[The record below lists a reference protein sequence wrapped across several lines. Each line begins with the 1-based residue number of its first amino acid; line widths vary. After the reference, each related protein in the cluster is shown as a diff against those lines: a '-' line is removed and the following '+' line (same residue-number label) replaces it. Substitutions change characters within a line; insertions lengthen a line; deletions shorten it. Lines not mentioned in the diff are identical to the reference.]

1 MRAVLRAGVGL
12 LAVLA
17 ACRRTPAAVPADAT
31 ADGDAEVA
39 PDVPAAPRCTALDTR
54 WIVPGAASDDAGAEA
69 GYESIEVAGA
79 RALLTD
85 TRTGRLR
92 LVRADDPHEATLA
105 LEGEHSDPRLL
116 HLGRAPDAEPVVAW
130 VAQRMTGRQHF
141 VRVAARLDRGCEQP
155 EGRDEGLSLAAAS
168 TARGALL
175 AWDEEGP
182 APAAGHILV
191 QAVGPEALRPVSS
204 RGVAGAC
211 PAPRQISP
219 PEQDASDPVA
229 VGLGDGAAVFWLT
242 SRDVEGGEEHN
253 ETVTDLWGVAVNAAG
268 VVRGT
273 PLRLTRGPGHRF
285 GLALAASD
293 ASTVWVAWRNAPES
307 DAESRGDGGEVALA
321 RVSASAAGVVR
332 VDRTAVVSAVGDVPT
347 GAPVVWAQGGQ
358 VAVWWRARRD
368 GRVVTMRRRVDGTGQ
383 PDANGPQE
391 EPTAGGRLPLGAV
404 GDGAVALLRTTSG
417 GGVGIARLRC
427 P

>member
-1 MRAVLRAGVGL
+1 VLCFERVVGS

-17 ACRRTPAAVPADAT
+17 ACRRPPAAAAADAT
-31 ADGDAEVA
+31 GDADADVA

-54 WIVPGAASDDAGAEA
+54 WIVPGAATDDAGAEA
-69 GYESIEVAGA
+69 GYESVDIAGA
-79 RALLTD
+79 RGLLTD

-92 LVRADDPHEATLA
+92 LVRAGDPHEATLT

-116 HLGRAPDAEPVVAW
+116 PLGRTAPTPTPSWPGWRSAW
-130 VAQRMTGRQHF
+130 RARQHF
-141 VRVAARLDRGCEQP
+141 VRVGARLDRGCEQP

-204 RGVAGAC
+204 AGRGRRVPCAAADFAARAGRERPRGGGAGRRRRGVLADEPRCRRGA
-211 PAPRQISP
+211 RSTTRRSP
-219 PEQDASDPVA
+219 TC
-229 VGLGDGAAVFWLT
+229 G
-242 SRDVEGGEEHN
+242 
-253 ETVTDLWGVAVNAAG
+253 GVAVNAAG

-293 ASTVWVAWRNAPES
+293 ASTVWVAWRSAPES

-321 RVSASAAGVVR
+321 RVSASGAG
-332 VDRTAVVSAVGDVPT
+332 SCGST
-347 GAPVVWAQGGQ
+347 G
-358 VAVWWRARRD
+358 RRW
-368 GRVVTMRRRVDGTGQ
+368 
-383 PDANGPQE
+383 
-391 EPTAGGRLPLGAV
+391 
-404 GDGAVALLRTTSG
+404 
-417 GGVGIARLRC
+417 
-427 P
+427 

>member
-1 MRAVLRAGVGL
+1 M

-17 ACRRTPAAVPADAT
+17 ACRRTPAVAAADASGEVE
-31 ADGDAEVA
+31 ADVA
-39 PDVPAAPRCTALDTR
+39 PDVPAVPRCAALDTR
-54 WIVPGAASDDAGAEA
+54 WIVPGAATDDAGAET
-69 GYESIEVAGA
+69 GYESVDIAGA
-79 RALLTD
+79 RGLLTD

-92 LVRADDPHEATLA
+92 LVRAGDPHEATLA

-116 HLGRAPDAEPVVAW
+116 HLGRGPDAEPIVAW

-141 VRVAARLDRGCEQP
+141 VRVGARLDRGCEQS

-191 QAVGPEALRPVSS
+191 QAVGLEVLRPVSS

-211 PAPRQISP
+211 PTPRQISP

-293 ASTVWVAWRNAPES
+293 ASTVWVAWRSAPES

-321 RVSASAAGVVR
+321 RVSASAAGLVR
-332 VDRTAVVSAVGDVPT
+332 VDRTAVVSAAGDVPT

-358 VAVWWRARRD
+358 VSVWWRGRRD

-383 PDANGPQE
+383 PDADGPQE
-391 EPTAGGRLPLGAV
+391 EPAAEGSLPIGAA

>member
-1 MRAVLRAGVGL
+1 VRAVLRAGIGL

-17 ACRRTPAAVPADAT
+17 ACRRPPAAVTADAT
-31 ADGDAEVA
+31 ADADAEVA
-39 PDVPAAPRCTALDTR
+39 PDVPAAPRCTVLDTR
-54 WIVPGAASDDAGAEA
+54 WIVAGATSDDAGAEA
-69 GYESIEVAGA
+69 GYESIEVAGG

-92 LVRADDPHEATLA
+92 LVRAGDPHEATLT

-116 HLGRAPDAEPVVAW
+116 PLGRTPDADPVVAW
-130 VAQRMTGRQHF
+130 VAQRMAGRQHF
-141 VRVAARLDRGCEQP
+141 VRVGARLDRGCEQP

-191 QAVGPEALRPVSS
+191 QAVGPEALRPVSP

-285 GLALAASD
+285 GLALASSD
-293 ASTVWVAWRNAPES
+293 ASTVWVAWRSAPES

-321 RVSASAAGVVR
+321 RVSASGAGLVR
-332 VDRTAVVSAVGDVPT
+332 VDRTAVVSAPGDVPT
-347 GAPVVWAQGGQ
+347 GAPTVWAQGGQ
-358 VAVWWRARRD
+358 VSVWWRARRD
-368 GRVVTMRRRVDGTGQ
+368 GRVVTLRRPVDGSGQ
-383 PDANGPQE
+383 PDAEGPME
-391 EPTAGGRLPLGAV
+391 EPMAEGRLPLGAA